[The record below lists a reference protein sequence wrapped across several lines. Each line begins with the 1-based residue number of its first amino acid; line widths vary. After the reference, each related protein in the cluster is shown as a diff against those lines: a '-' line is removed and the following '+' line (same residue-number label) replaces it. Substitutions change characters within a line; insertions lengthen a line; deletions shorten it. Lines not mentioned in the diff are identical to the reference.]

1 MLIPRA
7 RMGSPILRDALC
19 QGGISVLDVPVYD
32 VEAEPVGREAL
43 LELSR
48 LHYLTFESGSGVRG
62 FFGELGDEKK
72 RLLETRSLPGVH
84 REGHGRGLKRLWD
97 PAHEDRQGLY
107 GRRPFISNS

>member
-1 MLIPRA
+1 M
-7 RMGSPILRDALC
+7 
-19 QGGISVLDVPVYD
+19 
-32 VEAEPVGREAL
+32 GREAL

-84 REGHGRGLKRLWD
+84 REGYGGGLKRLWD